1 MPTVPAKALIT
12 ASANEKWQKWKEE
25 LESSSCSVDSGGLMD
40 LQDTVGAVAFHGV
53 DGVAAGV
60 SRFVWLFSGQGC

>member
-25 LESSSCSVDSGGLMD
+25 LESSSCAYKEADSGGLMD

-60 SRFVWLFSGQGC
+60 SRFFCYF